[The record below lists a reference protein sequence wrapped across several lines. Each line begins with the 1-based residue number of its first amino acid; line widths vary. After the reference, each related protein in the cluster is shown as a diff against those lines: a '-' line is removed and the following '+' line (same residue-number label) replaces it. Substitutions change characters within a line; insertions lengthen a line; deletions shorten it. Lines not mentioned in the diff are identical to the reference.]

1 MNFLTISNLPIRGEW
16 IRDIWSWVF
25 LLFMVLFFEIWAQ
38 VSYSSSFLFNG
49 FNVQSILIF
58 ATAPLLLGIGQSLVI
73 ISGGIDLSVGFVMGL
88 SAVVLATA
96 VQSFSVEADGLAL
109 AIGLIITFLDC
120 LIPGF
125 INGFLVTKLK
135 IPPFIGTLGMYGVAR
150 GAGFIIADGMTVPVN
165 NDWLYKIGTGK
176 ILGIP
181 ILVLVAI
188 ITVIVFHF
196 ILSQTKFGQYTYAIG
211 GNREAAIR
219 SGINVDRHIILIFMI
234 SSFCAFLAGLVY
246 TARFSAGAAQ
256 AGEPMLLDSIAAVF
270 IGGACFYG
278 GSGKII
284 GTVVGALVIAVIQ
297 FGLVFVDVDSFW
309 QFLAVGLVIIIA
321 VLIDQSKAHITGIEN
336 E

>member
-1 MNFLTISNLPIRGEW
+1 MNISTISKSINRAEW
-16 IRDIWSWVF
+16 VRDIWSWLF
-25 LLFMVLFFEIWAQ
+25 LIVMVLFFEIWAQ
-38 VSYSSSFLFNG
+38 VSYSSSFVFNG

-73 ISGGIDLSVGFVMGL
+73 ISGGIDLSVGFIMGL
-88 SAVVLATA
+88 SAVVLATI
-96 VQSFSVEADGLAL
+96 VQSFSGEAQGVAL
-109 AIGLIITFLDC
+109 AIGILATCLVC
-120 LIPGF
+120 LIRGL
-125 INGFLVTKLK
+125 INGLLITKLK
-135 IPPFIGTLGMYGVAR
+135 VPPFIGTLGMYGVAR
-150 GAGFIIADGMTVPVN
+150 GSGFIIADGMTVPVD
-165 NDWLYKIGTGK
+165 NDWLYYLGTGK

-181 ILVLVAI
+181 IIVLIVIIVAL
-188 ITVIVFHF
+188 VFHF
-196 ILSQTKFGQYTYAIG
+196 VLSRTKFGQYTYAIG

-219 SGINVDRHIILIFMI
+219 SGINVDRHIIIIFLL
-234 SSFCAFLAGLVY
+234 SAFCAFLAGLVY

-270 IGGACFYG
+270 IGGASFYG

-309 QFLAVGLVIIIA
+309 QFLAVGLVIIVA
-321 VLIDQSKAHITGIEN
+321 VLIDQSKTRVTGVTN

>member
-1 MNFLTISNLPIRGEW
+1 MNFLTISKLPIRGEW

-25 LLFMVLFFEIWAQ
+25 LLVMVLFFEIWAQ

-109 AIGLIITFLDC
+109 AIGLIITFLVC

-270 IGGACFYG
+270 IGGASFYG

-297 FGLVFVDVDSFW
+297 FGLVFVDVDAFW

>member
-16 IRDIWSWVF
+16 VRDIWSWVF

-109 AIGLIITFLDC
+109 AIGLIITFLVC

-270 IGGACFYG
+270 IGGASFYG

>member
-1 MNFLTISNLPIRGEW
+1 MSFSTIFKLSNRGEW
-16 IRDIWSWVF
+16 IRDIWSWIF
-25 LLFMVLFFEIWAQ
+25 LLVMVLFFEIWAQ
-38 VSYSSSFLFNG
+38 ISYSSSFLFNG

-73 ISGGIDLSVGFVMGL
+73 ISGGIDLSVGFVMGF
-88 SAVVLATA
+88 SAVVLAT
-96 VQSFSVEADGLAL
+96 VVNSFSGEAQGLAL
-109 AIGLIITFLDC
+109 AIGILITFLVC

-181 ILVLVAI
+181 ISVLIAI

-196 ILSQTKFGQYTYAIG
+196 ILSKTKFGQYTYAIG

-219 SGINVDRHIILIFMI
+219 SGINVNRHIILIFII

-270 IGGACFYG
+270 IGGASFYG

-297 FGLVFVDVDSFW
+297 FGLVFVDVDAFW
-309 QFLAVGLVIIIA
+309 QFLAVGLVIIVA
-321 VLIDQSKAHITGIEN
+321 VLIDQSKTHITGIAN

>member
-109 AIGLIITFLDC
+109 AIGLIITFLVC

-270 IGGACFYG
+270 IGGASFYG

-297 FGLVFVDVDSFW
+297 FGLVFVDVDAFW

>member
-1 MNFLTISNLPIRGEW
+1 MNISTISKSINRAEW
-16 IRDIWSWVF
+16 VRDIWSWLF
-25 LLFMVLFFEIWAQ
+25 LIVMVLFFEIWAQ
-38 VSYSSSFLFNG
+38 VSYSSSFVFNG

-73 ISGGIDLSVGFVMGL
+73 ISGGIDLSVGFIMGL
-88 SAVVLATA
+88 SAVVLATI
-96 VQSFSVEADGLAL
+96 VQSFSGEAQGVAL
-109 AIGLIITFLDC
+109 AIGILITCLVC

-125 INGFLVTKLK
+125 INGLLITKLK
-135 IPPFIGTLGMYGVAR
+135 VPPFIGTLGMYGVAR
-150 GAGFIIADGMTVPVN
+150 GSGFIIADGMTVPVD
-165 NDWLYKIGTGK
+165 NDWLYNLGTGK
-176 ILGIP
+176 IIGIP
-181 ILVLVAI
+181 IIVLIVIVVAL
-188 ITVIVFHF
+188 VFHF
-196 ILSQTKFGQYTYAIG
+196 VLSRTKFGQYTYAIG

-219 SGINVDRHIILIFMI
+219 SGINVDRHIIIIFLL
-234 SSFCAFLAGLVY
+234 SAFCAFLAGLVY

-270 IGGACFYG
+270 IGGASFYG

-309 QFLAVGLVIIIA
+309 QFLAVGLVIIVA
-321 VLIDQSKAHITGIEN
+321 VLIDQSKKHVTGVTN

>member
-1 MNFLTISNLPIRGEW
+1 MNFLTISKLPIRGEW

-25 LLFMVLFFEIWAQ
+25 LLVMVLFFEIWAQ

-96 VQSFSVEADGLAL
+96 VQSFSLEADGLAL
-109 AIGLIITFLDC
+109 AIGLIITFLVC

-181 ILVLVAI
+181 ILVLVAV

-270 IGGACFYG
+270 IGGASFYG

-297 FGLVFVDVDSFW
+297 FGLVFVDVDAFW

>member
-1 MNFLTISNLPIRGEW
+1 MKSLTISKLQIRGEW

-25 LLFMVLFFEIWAQ
+25 LLVMVLFFEIWAQ

-109 AIGLIITFLDC
+109 AIGLIITFLVC

-270 IGGACFYG
+270 IGGASFYG

>member
-1 MNFLTISNLPIRGEW
+1 MKSLTISKLQIRGEW

-25 LLFMVLFFEIWAQ
+25 LLVMVLFFEIWAQ
-38 VSYSSSFLFNG
+38 ISYSSSFLFNG

-109 AIGLIITFLDC
+109 AIGLIITFLVC

-270 IGGACFYG
+270 IGGASFYG

>member
-1 MNFLTISNLPIRGEW
+1 
-16 IRDIWSWVF
+16 
-25 LLFMVLFFEIWAQ
+25 
-38 VSYSSSFLFNG
+38 
-49 FNVQSILIF
+49 
-58 ATAPLLLGIGQSLVI
+58 
-73 ISGGIDLSVGFVMGL
+73 MGL

-109 AIGLIITFLDC
+109 AIGLIITFLVC

-270 IGGACFYG
+270 IGGASFYG

>member
-1 MNFLTISNLPIRGEW
+1 MNISTISKSINRAEW
-16 IRDIWSWVF
+16 VRDIWSWLF
-25 LLFMVLFFEIWAQ
+25 LIVMVLFFEIWAQ
-38 VSYSSSFLFNG
+38 VSYSSSFVFNG

-73 ISGGIDLSVGFVMGL
+73 ISGGIDLSVGFIMGL
-88 SAVVLATA
+88 SAVVLATI
-96 VQSFSVEADGLAL
+96 VQSFSGEAQGVAL
-109 AIGLIITFLDC
+109 AIGILATFLVC
-120 LIPGF
+120 LIPGL
-125 INGFLVTKLK
+125 INGLLITKLK
-135 IPPFIGTLGMYGVAR
+135 VPPFIGTLGMYGVAR
-150 GAGFIIADGMTVPVN
+150 GSGFIIADGMTVPVD
-165 NDWLYKIGTGK
+165 NDWLYNLGTGK

-181 ILVLVAI
+181 IIVLIVIIVAL
-188 ITVIVFHF
+188 VFHF
-196 ILSQTKFGQYTYAIG
+196 VLSRTKFGQYTYAIG

-219 SGINVDRHIILIFMI
+219 SGINVDRHIIIIFLL
-234 SSFCAFLAGLVY
+234 SAFCAFLAGLVY

-270 IGGACFYG
+270 IGGASFYG

-309 QFLAVGLVIIIA
+309 QFLAVGLVIIVA
-321 VLIDQSKAHITGIEN
+321 VLIDQSKTHVTGVTN

>member
-1 MNFLTISNLPIRGEW
+1 MNISTISKSINRAEW
-16 IRDIWSWVF
+16 VRDIWSWLF
-25 LLFMVLFFEIWAQ
+25 LIVMVLFFEIWAQ
-38 VSYSSSFLFNG
+38 VSYSSSFVFNG

-73 ISGGIDLSVGFVMGL
+73 ISGGIDLSVGFIMGL
-88 SAVVLATA
+88 SAVVLATI
-96 VQSFSVEADGLAL
+96 VQSFSGEAQGVAL
-109 AIGLIITFLDC
+109 AIGILATFLVC
-120 LIPGF
+120 LIPGL
-125 INGFLVTKLK
+125 INGLLITKLK
-135 IPPFIGTLGMYGVAR
+135 VPPFIGTLGMYGVAR
-150 GAGFIIADGMTVPVN
+150 GSGFIIADGMTVPVD
-165 NDWLYKIGTGK
+165 NDWLYNLGTGK

-181 ILVLVAI
+181 IIVLIVIIVAL
-188 ITVIVFHF
+188 VFHF
-196 ILSQTKFGQYTYAIG
+196 VLSRTKFGQYTYAIG

-219 SGINVDRHIILIFMI
+219 SGINVDRHIIIIFLL
-234 SSFCAFLAGLVY
+234 SAFCAFLAGLVY

-270 IGGACFYG
+270 IGGASFYG

-309 QFLAVGLVIIIA
+309 QFLAVGLVIIVA
-321 VLIDQSKAHITGIEN
+321 VLIDQSKTRVTGVTN

>member
-1 MNFLTISNLPIRGEW
+1 
-16 IRDIWSWVF
+16 
-25 LLFMVLFFEIWAQ
+25 MVLFFEIWAQ
-38 VSYSSSFLFNG
+38 VSYSSSFVFNG

-88 SAVVLATA
+88 SAVVLATV
-96 VQSFSVEADGLAL
+96 VQSFSGEAHGVAL
-109 AIGLIITFLDC
+109 AIGILLTFLVC
-120 LIPGF
+120 LIPGL
-125 INGFLVTKLK
+125 INGLLVTKLK
-135 IPPFIGTLGMYGVAR
+135 VPPFIGTLGMYGVAR
-150 GAGFIIADGMTVPVN
+150 GSGFIIADGMTVPVD
-165 NDWLYKIGTGK
+165 NDWLYKLGTGK

-181 ILVLVAI
+181 IVVLI
-188 ITVIVFHF
+188 VIVVVIIFHF
-196 ILSQTKFGQYTYAIG
+196 ILSQTRFGQYTYAIG

-219 SGINVDRHIILIFMI
+219 SGINVDRHIIIIFVL

-270 IGGACFYG
+270 IGGASFYG

-297 FGLVFVDVDSFW
+297 FGLVFVDVDS
-309 QFLAVGLVIIIA
+309 
-321 VLIDQSKAHITGIEN
+321 
-336 E
+336 

>member
-1 MNFLTISNLPIRGEW
+1 MNISTISKSINRAEW
-16 IRDIWSWVF
+16 VRDIWSWLF
-25 LLFMVLFFEIWAQ
+25 LIVMVLFFEIWAQ
-38 VSYSSSFLFNG
+38 VSYSSSFVFNG

-73 ISGGIDLSVGFVMGL
+73 ISGGIDLSVGFIMGL
-88 SAVVLATA
+88 SAVVLATI
-96 VQSFSVEADGLAL
+96 VQSFSGEAQGLSL
-109 AIGLIITFLDC
+109 AIGILITCLVC

-125 INGFLVTKLK
+125 INGLLITKLK
-135 IPPFIGTLGMYGVAR
+135 VPPFIGTLGMYGVAR
-150 GAGFIIADGMTVPVN
+150 GSGFIIADGMTVPVD
-165 NDWLYKIGTGK
+165 NDWLYNLGTGK

-181 ILVLVAI
+181 IIVLIVIIVAL
-188 ITVIVFHF
+188 VFHF
-196 ILSQTKFGQYTYAIG
+196 VLSRTKFGQYTYAIG

-219 SGINVDRHIILIFMI
+219 SGINVDRHIIIIFLL
-234 SSFCAFLAGLVY
+234 SAFCAFLAGLVY

-270 IGGACFYG
+270 IGGASFYG

-309 QFLAVGLVIIIA
+309 QFLAVGLVIIVA
-321 VLIDQSKAHITGIEN
+321 VLIDQSKTRVTGVTN

>member
-109 AIGLIITFLDC
+109 AIGLIITFLVC

-270 IGGACFYG
+270 IGGASFYG

-297 FGLVFVDVDSFW
+297 FGRVFVDVDSFW

>member
-1 MNFLTISNLPIRGEW
+1 MNISTISKSINRAEW
-16 IRDIWSWVF
+16 VRDIWSWLF
-25 LLFMVLFFEIWAQ
+25 LIVMVLFFEIWAQ
-38 VSYSSSFLFNG
+38 VSYSSSFVFNG

-73 ISGGIDLSVGFVMGL
+73 ISGGIDLSVGFIMGL
-88 SAVVLATA
+88 SAVVLATI
-96 VQSFSVEADGLAL
+96 VQSFSGEAQGVAL
-109 AIGLIITFLDC
+109 AIGILITCLVC
-120 LIPGF
+120 LIPGL
-125 INGFLVTKLK
+125 INGLLITKLK
-135 IPPFIGTLGMYGVAR
+135 VPPFIGTLGMYGVAR
-150 GAGFIIADGMTVPVN
+150 GSGFIIADGMTVPVD
-165 NDWLYKIGTGK
+165 NDWLYNLGTGK

-181 ILVLVAI
+181 IIVLIVIIVAL
-188 ITVIVFHF
+188 VFHF
-196 ILSQTKFGQYTYAIG
+196 VLSRTKFGQYTYAIG

-219 SGINVDRHIILIFMI
+219 SGINVDRHIIIIFLL
-234 SSFCAFLAGLVY
+234 SAFCAFLAGLVY

-270 IGGACFYG
+270 IGGASFYG

-309 QFLAVGLVIIIA
+309 QFLAVGLVIIVA
-321 VLIDQSKAHITGIEN
+321 VLIDQSKTRVTGVTN

>member
-1 MNFLTISNLPIRGEW
+1 MNISTISKSINRAEW
-16 IRDIWSWVF
+16 VRDIWSWLF
-25 LLFMVLFFEIWAQ
+25 LIVMVLFFEIWAQ
-38 VSYSSSFLFNG
+38 VSYSSSFVFNG

-73 ISGGIDLSVGFVMGL
+73 ISGGIDLSVGFIMGL
-88 SAVVLATA
+88 SAVVLATI
-96 VQSFSVEADGLAL
+96 VQSFSGEAQGVAL
-109 AIGLIITFLDC
+109 AIGILITC
-120 LIPGF
+120 LVCFIPGL
-125 INGFLVTKLK
+125 INGLLITKLK
-135 IPPFIGTLGMYGVAR
+135 VPPFIGTLGMYGVAR
-150 GAGFIIADGMTVPVN
+150 GSGFIIADGMTVPVD
-165 NDWLYKIGTGK
+165 NDWLYNLGTGK

-181 ILVLVAI
+181 IIVLIVIIVAL
-188 ITVIVFHF
+188 VFHF
-196 ILSQTKFGQYTYAIG
+196 VLSRTKFGQYTYAIG

-219 SGINVDRHIILIFMI
+219 SGINVDRHIIIIFLL
-234 SSFCAFLAGLVY
+234 SACCAFLAGLVY

-270 IGGACFYG
+270 IGGASFYG

-309 QFLAVGLVIIIA
+309 QFLAVGLVIIVA
-321 VLIDQSKAHITGIEN
+321 VLIDQSKTRVTGVTN

>member
-109 AIGLIITFLDC
+109 AIGLIITFLVC

-270 IGGACFYG
+270 IGGASFYG

-321 VLIDQSKAHITGIEN
+321 VLIDQSKTHITGMGN

>member
-1 MNFLTISNLPIRGEW
+1 MKSLTISKLQIRGEW

-25 LLFMVLFFEIWAQ
+25 LLVMVLFFEIWAQ
-38 VSYSSSFLFNG
+38 ISYSSSFLFNG

-109 AIGLIITFLDC
+109 AIGLIITFLVC

-270 IGGACFYG
+270 IGGASFYG

-297 FGLVFVDVDSFW
+297 FGLVFVDVDAFW

>member
-1 MNFLTISNLPIRGEW
+1 MNFLTISKLPIRGEW

-25 LLFMVLFFEIWAQ
+25 LLVIVLFFEIWAQ

-96 VQSFSVEADGLAL
+96 VQSFSLEADGLAL
-109 AIGLIITFLDC
+109 AIGLIITFLVC

-270 IGGACFYG
+270 IGGASFYG

>member
-109 AIGLIITFLDC
+109 AIGLIITFLVC

-270 IGGACFYG
+270 IGGASFYG

-297 FGLVFVDVDSFW
+297 FGLVFVDVDAFW

-321 VLIDQSKAHITGIEN
+321 VLIDQSKTHITGIAN

>member
-1 MNFLTISNLPIRGEW
+1 MNFLTISKLPIRGEW

-25 LLFMVLFFEIWAQ
+25 LLVMVLFFEIWAQ

-109 AIGLIITFLDC
+109 AIGLIITFLVC

-270 IGGACFYG
+270 IGGASFYG

>member
-1 MNFLTISNLPIRGEW
+1 MNISTISKSINRAEW
-16 IRDIWSWVF
+16 VRDIWSWLF
-25 LLFMVLFFEIWAQ
+25 LIVMVIFFEIWAQ
-38 VSYSSSFLFNG
+38 VSYSSSFIFNG

-73 ISGGIDLSVGFVMGL
+73 ISGGIDLSVGFIMGL
-88 SAVVLATA
+88 SAVVLATI
-96 VQSFSVEADGLAL
+96 VQSFSGEAQGVAL
-109 AIGLIITFLDC
+109 AIGILITCLVC

-125 INGFLVTKLK
+125 INGLLITKLK
-135 IPPFIGTLGMYGVAR
+135 VPPFIGTLGMYGVAR
-150 GAGFIIADGMTVPVN
+150 GSGFIIADGMTVPVD
-165 NDWLYKIGTGK
+165 NDWLYNLGTGK

-181 ILVLVAI
+181 IIVLIVIIVAL
-188 ITVIVFHF
+188 VFHF
-196 ILSQTKFGQYTYAIG
+196 VLSRTKFGQYTYAIG

-219 SGINVDRHIILIFMI
+219 SGINVDRHIIIIFLL
-234 SSFCAFLAGLVY
+234 SAFCAFLAGLVY

-270 IGGACFYG
+270 IGGASFYG

-309 QFLAVGLVIIIA
+309 QFLAVGLVIIVA
-321 VLIDQSKAHITGIEN
+321 VLIDQSKTRVTGVTN

>member
-1 MNFLTISNLPIRGEW
+1 MNFSTISNLPIRGEW

-109 AIGLIITFLDC
+109 AIGLIITFLVC

-270 IGGACFYG
+270 IGGASFYG

>member
-109 AIGLIITFLDC
+109 AIGLIITFLVC

-270 IGGACFYG
+270 IGGASFYG

-284 GTVVGALVIAVIQ
+284 GTVVGPLVIAVIQ

>member
-1 MNFLTISNLPIRGEW
+1 MNISTISKSLNKSEW
-16 IRDIWSWVF
+16 VRDIWSWLF
-25 LLFMVLFFEIWAQ
+25 LIVMVLFFEIWAQ
-38 VSYSSSFLFNG
+38 VSYSSSFVFNG

-73 ISGGIDLSVGFVMGL
+73 ISGGIDLSVGFIMGL
-88 SAVVLATA
+88 SAVVLATI
-96 VQSFSVEADGLAL
+96 VQSFSGEAQGVAL
-109 AIGLIITFLDC
+109 AIGILITCLVC
-120 LIPGF
+120 LIPGL
-125 INGFLVTKLK
+125 INGLLITKLK
-135 IPPFIGTLGMYGVAR
+135 VPPFIGTLGMYGVAR
-150 GAGFIIADGMTVPVN
+150 GSGFIIADGMTVPVD
-165 NDWLYKIGTGK
+165 NDWLYNLGTGK

-181 ILVLVAI
+181 IIVLIVVIVAL
-188 ITVIVFHF
+188 VFHF
-196 ILSQTKFGQYTYAIG
+196 VLSRTKFGQYTYAIG

-219 SGINVDRHIILIFMI
+219 SGINVDRHIIIIFLL
-234 SSFCAFLAGLVY
+234 SAFCAFLAGLVY

-270 IGGACFYG
+270 IGGASFYG

-309 QFLAVGLVIIIA
+309 QFLAVGLVIIVA
-321 VLIDQSKAHITGIEN
+321 VLIDQSKTRVTGVTN

>member
-1 MNFLTISNLPIRGEW
+1 MNISTISKSINRAEW
-16 IRDIWSWVF
+16 VRDIWSWLF
-25 LLFMVLFFEIWAQ
+25 LIVMVLFFEIWAQ
-38 VSYSSSFLFNG
+38 VSYTSSFIFNG

-73 ISGGIDLSVGFVMGL
+73 ISGGIDLSVGFIMGL
-88 SAVVLATA
+88 SAVVLATI
-96 VQSFSVEADGLAL
+96 VQSFSGEAQGVAL
-109 AIGLIITFLDC
+109 AIGILITCLVC
-120 LIPGF
+120 LIPGL
-125 INGFLVTKLK
+125 INGLLITKLK
-135 IPPFIGTLGMYGVAR
+135 VPPFIGTLGMYGVAR
-150 GAGFIIADGMTVPVN
+150 GSGFIIADGMTVPVD
-165 NDWLYKIGTGK
+165 NDWLYNLGTGK

-181 ILVLVAI
+181 IIVLIVIIVAL
-188 ITVIVFHF
+188 VFHF
-196 ILSQTKFGQYTYAIG
+196 VLSRTKFGQYTYAIG

-219 SGINVDRHIILIFMI
+219 SGINVDRHIIIIFLL
-234 SSFCAFLAGLVY
+234 SAFCAFLAGLVY

-270 IGGACFYG
+270 IGGASFYG

-309 QFLAVGLVIIIA
+309 QFLAVGLVIIVA
-321 VLIDQSKAHITGIEN
+321 VLIDQSKTHVTGVTN

>member
-1 MNFLTISNLPIRGEW
+1 MNISTISKSINRAEW
-16 IRDIWSWVF
+16 VRDIWSWLF
-25 LLFMVLFFEIWAQ
+25 LIVMVLFFEIWAQ
-38 VSYSSSFLFNG
+38 VSYSSSFVFNG

-73 ISGGIDLSVGFVMGL
+73 ISGGIDLSVGFIMGL
-88 SAVVLATA
+88 SAVVLATI
-96 VQSFSVEADGLAL
+96 VQSFSGEAQGVAL
-109 AIGLIITFLDC
+109 AIGILATCLVC
-120 LIPGF
+120 LIPGL
-125 INGFLVTKLK
+125 INGLLITKLK
-135 IPPFIGTLGMYGVAR
+135 VPPFIGTLGMYGVAR
-150 GAGFIIADGMTVPVN
+150 GSGFIIADGMTVPVD
-165 NDWLYKIGTGK
+165 NDWLYNLGTGK

-181 ILVLVAI
+181 IIVLIVIIVAL
-188 ITVIVFHF
+188 VFHF
-196 ILSQTKFGQYTYAIG
+196 VLSRTKFGQYTYAIG

-219 SGINVDRHIILIFMI
+219 SGINVDRHIIIIFLL
-234 SSFCAFLAGLVY
+234 SAFCAFLAGLVY

-270 IGGACFYG
+270 IGGASFYG

-309 QFLAVGLVIIIA
+309 QFLAVGMVIIVA
-321 VLIDQSKAHITGIEN
+321 VLIDQSKTHVTGVTN

>member
-1 MNFLTISNLPIRGEW
+1 
-16 IRDIWSWVF
+16 
-25 LLFMVLFFEIWAQ
+25 MVLFFEIWAQ
-38 VSYSSSFLFNG
+38 VSYSSSFVFNG

-73 ISGGIDLSVGFVMGL
+73 ISGGIDLSVGFIMGL
-88 SAVVLATA
+88 SAVVLATI
-96 VQSFSVEADGLAL
+96 VQSFSGEAQGLAL
-109 AIGLIITFLDC
+109 AIGILITCLVC

-125 INGFLVTKLK
+125 INGLLITKLK
-135 IPPFIGTLGMYGVAR
+135 VPPFIGTLGMYGVAR
-150 GAGFIIADGMTVPVN
+150 GSGFIIADGMTVPVD
-165 NDWLYKIGTGK
+165 NDWLYNLGTGK

-181 ILVLVAI
+181 IIVLIVIIVAL
-188 ITVIVFHF
+188 VFHF
-196 ILSQTKFGQYTYAIG
+196 VLSRTKFGQYTYAIG

-219 SGINVDRHIILIFMI
+219 SGINVDRHIIIIFLL
-234 SSFCAFLAGLVY
+234 SAFCAFLAGLVY

-270 IGGACFYG
+270 IGGASFYG

-309 QFLAVGLVIIIA
+309 QFLAVGLVIIVA
-321 VLIDQSKAHITGIEN
+321 VLIDQSKTRVTGVTN

>member
-1 MNFLTISNLPIRGEW
+1 MKSLTISKLQIRGEW

-25 LLFMVLFFEIWAQ
+25 LLVMVLFFEIWAQ
-38 VSYSSSFLFNG
+38 ISYSSSFLFNG

-109 AIGLIITFLDC
+109 AIGLIITFLVC

-181 ILVLVAI
+181 ILVLVAV

-270 IGGACFYG
+270 IGGASFYG

-297 FGLVFVDVDSFW
+297 FGLVFVDVDAFW

-321 VLIDQSKAHITGIEN
+321 VLIDQSKTHITGIAN

>member
-1 MNFLTISNLPIRGEW
+1 MNFLTISKLPIRGEW

-25 LLFMVLFFEIWAQ
+25 LLVMVLFFEIWAQ

-88 SAVVLATA
+88 TAVVLAT
-96 VQSFSVEADGLAL
+96 VVESFSGEAHGLAL
-109 AIGLIITFLDC
+109 AIGILITFLVC

-181 ILVLVAI
+181 ILVLVAV

-270 IGGACFYG
+270 IGGASFYG

-297 FGLVFVDVDSFW
+297 FGLVFVDVDAFW

-321 VLIDQSKAHITGIEN
+321 VLIDQSKAHITGVEN